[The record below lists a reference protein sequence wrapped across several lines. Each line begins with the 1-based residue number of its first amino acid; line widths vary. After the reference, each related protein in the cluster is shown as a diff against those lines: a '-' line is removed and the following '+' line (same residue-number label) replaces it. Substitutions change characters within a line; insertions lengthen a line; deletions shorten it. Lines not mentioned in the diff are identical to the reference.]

1 MRLLHKYSEVTY
13 MSNFDFL
20 LSTEAFGAFAW
31 VAVTESLKSLQ
42 CSIAKLELIQNVL
55 RKLLCIKERI
65 CCLKKKKLK
74 LKLNLT

>member
-20 LSTEAFGAFAW
+20 LFMEVFGAFAW

-55 RKLLCIKERI
+55 SKLLCIKERI
-65 CCLKKKKLK
+65 CFLKKKKLK
-74 LKLNLT
+74 LKLILT